1 MLREPRLILLSDIH
15 ANLEALEA
23 VLQDI
28 ASLPEPHAPRK
39 IVCLGDMVGYG
50 ADPEAV
56 VRRVR
61 ESGIVPVRGNH
72 EVGVLSPKSRGHFN
86 PQTWD
91 SVRWTAS
98 HLSDESL
105 AWIAGLPFSL
115 SVQGC
120 HLVHGLPPADPH
132 AYLAQAKE
140 PLLRRLMGQ
149 IPEDV
154 CFVGH
159 THRLTLVTIRPDAFT
174 RCPLTEG
181 TVRLERGPRHIV
193 NAGAVGQPRDGDPR
207 AKYLIFDPVSRAL
220 TVRFVPYDAQA
231 AADKILAAGQ
241 PRIYAERLVESLATP
256 GGPGDPA

>member
-1 MLREPRLILLSDIH
+1 MHQGFRLIILSDIH

-28 ASLPEPHAPRK
+28 DSVSKPHASGG

-61 ESGIVPVRGNH
+61 ESGIACVLGNH
-72 EVGVLSPKSRGHFN
+72 DVGVLKPSACRHFN
-86 PQTWD
+86 PQAWD
-91 SVRWTAS
+91 AVCWAAS
-98 HLSDESL
+98 RLSEESL

-120 HLVHGLPPADPH
+120 HMVHGLPPADPH
-132 AYLAQAKE
+132 AYLAQAQE

-159 THRLTLVTIRPDAFT
+159 THRLKLVTIHPDELT
-174 RCPLTEG
+174 RCPLAEG
-181 TVRLERGPRHIV
+181 GTRLERGPRHIV

-220 TVRFVPYDAQA
+220 TVRFVPYDARTA
-231 AADKILAAGQ
+231 AGKILASGQ
-241 PRIYAERLVESLATP
+241 PRVFAERLLESLE
-256 GGPGDPA
+256 DPE

>member
-1 MLREPRLILLSDIH
+1 MHREPRLIILSDIH

-28 ASLPEPHAPRK
+28 ASLPAPHSPGE

-61 ESGIVPVRGNH
+61 EAGIVPVLGNH
-72 EVGVLSPKSRGHFN
+72 EAGVLSPKSRGHFN
-86 PQTWD
+86 PQAWD
-91 SVRWTAS
+91 AVRWAAS
-98 HLSDESL
+98 HLSGESR
-105 AWIAGLPFSL
+105 AWIAGLPLSL

-132 AYLAQAKE
+132 AYLAQADE
-140 PLLRRLMGQ
+140 PRLRRLMGQ
-149 IPEDV
+149 ILEDV

-159 THRLTLVTIRPDAFT
+159 THRLKLVTIRPNALT
-174 RCPLTEG
+174 RSPLYEG
-181 TVRLERGPRHIV
+181 TLRLERGPRHIV

-207 AKYLIFDPVSRAL
+207 AKYLIFDPASRAL
-220 TVRFVPYDAQA
+220 TVRFVPYDAQTA
-231 AADKILAAGQ
+231 AGKILASGQ
-241 PRIYAERLVESLATP
+241 PRVYAERLVESLEGSA
-256 GGPGDPA
+256 